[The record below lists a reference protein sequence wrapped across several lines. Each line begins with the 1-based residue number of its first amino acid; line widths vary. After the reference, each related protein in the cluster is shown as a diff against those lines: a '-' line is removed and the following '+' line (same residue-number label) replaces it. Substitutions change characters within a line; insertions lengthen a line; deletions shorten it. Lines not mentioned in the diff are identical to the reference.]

1 METILATAFGRKV
14 DVQGGEADELTNA
27 AKSFFSQA
35 EEGQLASRDVLVMLN
50 SEWFS
55 CIIILYIS
63 VSPPILGSL
72 IGQIAKKGVVHER
85 ICPWQQDYINS
96 TFPQSPPPCKHH

>member
-35 EEGQLASRDVLVMLN
+35 EEGQLASREVLVMLN
-50 SEWFS
+50 SEWYFQF
-55 CIIILYIS
+55 IIIYIS
-63 VSPPILGSL
+63 YIYVATSPILGSL
-72 IGQIAKKGVVHER
+72 IGQIAKKGGGAWENLFVIAR
-85 ICPWQQDYINS
+85 LY
-96 TFPQSPPPCKHH
+96 